1 MFCVCCVLTLFLEV
15 SSHNNHI
22 WCFGLIY
29 SKWENLLFQENIL
42 IKCEGLPVLDNYS
55 GNFILRFDCYCPF
68 EFIFVRDLCLFSAC
82 RLGCFRTHPGRPFP
96 GEWQRQGGGTASME
110 VWERGARGARARWG
124 RVCGGQPVEA
134 LPEGAARECDHL
146 HAPASL
152 PSALSGSVHQIL
164 IGIKAILFFTWQ
176 ILNICNFS
184 ITVTLYLILD
194 PYLLP

>member
-68 EFIFVRDLCLFSAC
+68 EFVFVRDLCLFSASSYT
-82 RLGCFRTHPGRPFP
+82 FRRIDKAHNKNTK
-96 GEWQRQGGGTASME
+96 SNI
-110 VWERGARGARARWG
+110 
-124 RVCGGQPVEA
+124 PV
-134 LPEGAARECDHL
+134 
-146 HAPASL
+146 
-152 PSALSGSVHQIL
+152 
-164 IGIKAILFFTWQ
+164 T
-176 ILNICNFS
+176 
-184 ITVTLYLILD
+184 
-194 PYLLP
+194 